1 MGLQTEIL
9 GLSIGYALLGLL
21 LLLALTRTR
30 LPWPVKAGAV
40 VLTSAFYV
48 LVYFRTAGLLG
59 WSAPEPLPAR
69 FQLLWARSVEPNK
82 ALGEPGA
89 VHLWVEELDADNFP
103 SGVPRAY
110 RRPYSTALAR
120 KVESA
125 RTEIGNGRPQGG
137 RRPEI
142 FSRPTAAALYNRRA
156 PGAESNKNVRSGGW
170 TRMQHGSG
178 LFPHAGRRARAGNQA
193 DLNRR
198 RSFMRK
204 LCLAMAMAGML
215 ASGLAQA
222 QSTLRIGLQDDPDVL
237 DPVRARTF
245 VGRIVFASLCDKL
258 VEITPDLKIVPQL
271 AQSWTISPDHKVLTF
286 KLRTDA
292 VFHDGTP
299 VDAAAVKA
307 NLDRARTLPDSN
319 RKSELATVASVE
331 APDASTVV
339 LNLSEPD
346 ASLLSQLSDRAGMM
360 MSPASFDKDPG
371 GKPVCSGPYQFKER
385 VQNDRIVLE
394 KFPKY
399 WDAANYHFDR
409 LVYTPIPDNTVR
421 LNNLRAGD
429 LDIIER
435 VAPSDAKAVKDD
447 KNLTLA
453 PVTGLGFQAISVNL
467 ANGARANNPL
477 AKDKRV
483 RQALDL
489 AIDRDVLNQVIGEG
503 MFQPAYQ
510 PFPPASFAYNT
521 AFEHKGRDPKKAQAL
536 LKEAG
541 FDRVKFEI
549 TFGNNTTM
557 QQVFE
562 LVQAM
567 GAEAGFDI
575 TLRPVEFASLQS
587 SLARGDFEVG
597 QSGWSGRVD
606 PSGNIH
612 QYLSCKGNLND
623 GKFCDAGVDKL
634 LNDARAESDTA
645 KRRAMYD
652 QVLATMQDQRP
663 IVYLF
668 YLPWTFGV
676 QKKLEGFVPYPDGLI
691 RLKGVTV
698 AKK

>member
-1 MGLQTEIL
+1 
-9 GLSIGYALLGLL
+9 
-21 LLLALTRTR
+21 
-30 LPWPVKAGAV
+30 
-40 VLTSAFYV
+40 
-48 LVYFRTAGLLG
+48 
-59 WSAPEPLPAR
+59 
-69 FQLLWARSVEPNK
+69 
-82 ALGEPGA
+82 
-89 VHLWVEELDADNFP
+89 
-103 SGVPRAY
+103 
-110 RRPYSTALAR
+110 
-120 KVESA
+120 
-125 RTEIGNGRPQGG
+125 
-137 RRPEI
+137 
-142 FSRPTAAALYNRRA
+142 
-156 PGAESNKNVRSGGW
+156 
-170 TRMQHGSG
+170 
-178 LFPHAGRRARAGNQA
+178 
-193 DLNRR
+193 
-198 RSFMRK
+198 MRK

-215 ASGLAQA
+215 ASGLAHA
-222 QSTLRIGLQDDPDVL
+222 QSTLRVGLQDDPDVL
-237 DPVRARTF
+237 DPTRARTF

-258 VEITPDLKIVPQL
+258 VDITPDLKFVPQL
-271 AQSWTISPDHKVLTF
+271 ARSWSASPDNKTLTF

-299 VDAAAVKA
+299 IDAAAVKA

-331 APDASTVV
+331 APDAGTVV
-339 LNLSEPD
+339 LHLAEPD

-360 MSPASFDKDPG
+360 ISPASFDKDPG

-409 LVYTPIPDNTVR
+409 VVFTPIPDNTVR

-447 KNLTLA
+447 ANLRLA
-453 PVTGLGFQAISVNL
+453 PVTGLGFQSISVNL
-467 ANGARANNPL
+467 GNGARANNPL

-503 MFQPAYQ
+503 QYQPAYQ
-510 PFPPASFAYNT
+510 PFPPASFAYNKS
-521 AFEHKGRDPKKAQAL
+521 FEHAGRDPKKAQAL

-612 QYLSCKGNLND
+612 QYLSSKGNLND
-623 GKFCDAGVDKL
+623 GKFCDPQADKL
-634 LNDARAESDTA
+634 LNDARAEPDTA
-645 KRRAMYD
+645 KRRVLYD
-652 QVLATMQDQRP
+652 QVLSVMQEQRP
-663 IVYLF
+663 IIYLF
-668 YLPWTFGV
+668 YLPWTFGT

-691 RLKGVTV
+691 RLKGVSL
-698 AKK
+698 ARK

>member
-1 MGLQTEIL
+1 
-9 GLSIGYALLGLL
+9 
-21 LLLALTRTR
+21 
-30 LPWPVKAGAV
+30 
-40 VLTSAFYV
+40 
-48 LVYFRTAGLLG
+48 
-59 WSAPEPLPAR
+59 
-69 FQLLWARSVEPNK
+69 
-82 ALGEPGA
+82 
-89 VHLWVEELDADNFP
+89 
-103 SGVPRAY
+103 
-110 RRPYSTALAR
+110 
-120 KVESA
+120 
-125 RTEIGNGRPQGG
+125 
-137 RRPEI
+137 
-142 FSRPTAAALYNRRA
+142 
-156 PGAESNKNVRSGGW
+156 
-170 TRMQHGSG
+170 
-178 LFPHAGRRARAGNQA
+178 
-193 DLNRR
+193 
-198 RSFMRK
+198 MRK
-204 LCLAMAMAGML
+204 LCLAMAMAGMM
-215 ASGLAQA
+215 ASGLAAA

-245 VGRIVFASLCDKL
+245 VGRIVFASMCDKL

-271 AQSWTISPDHKVLTF
+271 AQSWTWSPDNKTLTF
-286 KLRTDA
+286 KLRPDA

-299 VDAAAVKA
+299 INAAAVKA

-319 RKSELATVASVE
+319 RKSELITVASVD
-331 APDASTVV
+331 APDANTVV

-360 MSPASFDKDPG
+360 MSPATFDKDPG
-371 GKPVCSGPYQFKER
+371 SKPVCSGPYQFKER

-409 LVYTPIPDNTVR
+409 VIFTPIPDTTVR
-421 LNNLRAGD
+421 VNNLRAGD

-447 KNLTLA
+447 ANLRLSQ
-453 PVTGLGFQAISVNL
+453 VTGLGFQAISINL
-467 ANGARANNPL
+467 GNGERANSPL

-489 AIDRDVLNQVIGEG
+489 AIDRDVLNQVVGEG
-503 MFQPAYQ
+503 MFQPAHQ
-510 PFPPASFAYNT
+510 PFPPASFAFNKS
-521 AFEHKGRDPKKAQAL
+521 FEHAGRDPKKAKAL

-541 FDRVKFEI
+541 FDRVKLEI
-549 TFGNNTTM
+549 TYGNNTTM

-562 LVQAM
+562 LIQAM
-567 GAEAGFDI
+567 GSEAGFDI
-575 TLRPVEFASLQS
+575 SLRPVEFASLQS
-587 SLARGDFEVG
+587 SLARGDFVVG

-623 GKFCDAGVDKL
+623 GKFCNADVDAL
-634 LNDARAESDTA
+634 LNGARAEPDEA
-645 KRRAMYD
+645 KRRVMYD
-652 QVLATMQDQRP
+652 KVLADMQVERP
-663 IVYLF
+663 IIYLF

>member
-1 MGLQTEIL
+1 
-9 GLSIGYALLGLL
+9 
-21 LLLALTRTR
+21 
-30 LPWPVKAGAV
+30 
-40 VLTSAFYV
+40 
-48 LVYFRTAGLLG
+48 
-59 WSAPEPLPAR
+59 
-69 FQLLWARSVEPNK
+69 
-82 ALGEPGA
+82 
-89 VHLWVEELDADNFP
+89 
-103 SGVPRAY
+103 
-110 RRPYSTALAR
+110 
-120 KVESA
+120 
-125 RTEIGNGRPQGG
+125 
-137 RRPEI
+137 
-142 FSRPTAAALYNRRA
+142 
-156 PGAESNKNVRSGGW
+156 
-170 TRMQHGSG
+170 
-178 LFPHAGRRARAGNQA
+178 
-193 DLNRR
+193 
-198 RSFMRK
+198 MRK

-258 VEITPDLKIVPQL
+258 VDITPDLKIVPQL
-271 AQSWTISPDHKVLTF
+271 AQSWTISPDNKVLTF

-299 VDAAAVKA
+299 VNAAAVKA
-307 NLDRARTLPDSN
+307 NLDRARTQADSN

-331 APDASTVV
+331 APDAETVV

-360 MSPASFDKDPG
+360 MSPATFDKDPG

-409 LVYTPIPDNTVR
+409 LVFTPIPDTTVR

-447 KNLTLA
+447 KNLRLA
-453 PVTGLGFQAISVNL
+453 PVTGLGFQSISVNL
-467 ANGARANNPL
+467 ANGARADNPL

-489 AIDRDVLNQVIGEG
+489 AIDRDVLNQVVGEG

-587 SLARGDFEVG
+587 SLARGDFQVG

-612 QYLSCKGNLND
+612 QYVSCKGNLND
-623 GKFCDAGVDKL
+623 GKFCDPAVDKL
-634 LNDARAESDTA
+634 LNDARGESDEA

-652 QVLATMQDQRP
+652 QVLTAMQDQRP

-698 AKK
+698 AKKINQARCQALGERRRGLTSASAGCQALRLSIAVLPGVGHLL

>member
-1 MGLQTEIL
+1 
-9 GLSIGYALLGLL
+9 
-21 LLLALTRTR
+21 
-30 LPWPVKAGAV
+30 
-40 VLTSAFYV
+40 
-48 LVYFRTAGLLG
+48 
-59 WSAPEPLPAR
+59 
-69 FQLLWARSVEPNK
+69 
-82 ALGEPGA
+82 
-89 VHLWVEELDADNFP
+89 
-103 SGVPRAY
+103 
-110 RRPYSTALAR
+110 
-120 KVESA
+120 
-125 RTEIGNGRPQGG
+125 
-137 RRPEI
+137 
-142 FSRPTAAALYNRRA
+142 
-156 PGAESNKNVRSGGW
+156 
-170 TRMQHGSG
+170 
-178 LFPHAGRRARAGNQA
+178 
-193 DLNRR
+193 
-198 RSFMRK
+198 MRK

-215 ASGLAQA
+215 ASGWAQA

-258 VEITPDLKIVPQL
+258 VDITPDLKIVPQL
-271 AQSWTISPDHKVLTF
+271 AQSWTVADDGKTLTF

-299 VDAAAVKA
+299 IDAAAVKA
-307 NLDRARTLPDSN
+307 NLDRARTQPDSN

-331 APDASTVV
+331 APDAGTVV
-339 LNLSEPD
+339 LKLSEPD

-394 KFPKY
+394 KFPKH

-409 LVYTPIPDNTVR
+409 LVYTPIPDTTVR

-447 KNLTLA
+447 KNLRLA

-467 ANGARANNPL
+467 GNGARADNPL

-489 AIDRDVLNQVIGEG
+489 AIDRDVLNQVVGEG

-510 PFPPASFAYNT
+510 PFPPASFAYDK
-521 AFEHKGRDPKKAQAL
+521 AFEHKGRDPQKAQAL
-536 LKEAG
+536 LKQAG
-541 FDRVKFEI
+541 YDRVKFEI
-549 TFGNNTTM
+549 TYGNNTTM

-612 QYLSCKGNLND
+612 QYVSCKGNLND
-623 GKFCDAGVDKL
+623 GKFCDPAVDKL
-634 LNDARAESDTA
+634 LNDARAESDEA
-645 KRRAMYD
+645 KRRALYD
-652 QVLATMQDQRP
+652 QVLAAMQDQRP

-676 QKKLEGFVPYPDGLI
+676 QKKLDGFVPYPDGLI
-691 RLKGVTV
+691 RLKGVSL